1 MRQPMS
7 LAEPHHPLHN
17 TPPHWGVL
25 LVLVLPW
32 VQPYAPGPVSNV
44 MPWLIS
50 WACLALAA
58 FGWRQVT
65 VSAVFHSWAIAAL
78 ISSVIGLIQYFGKA
92 EAFWP
97 LVHVPD
103 YLGDAVGN
111 LRQRNQLA
119 TLLSMG
125 LLAVLWWRLHGL
137 TSVQAWIMTAVLCTA
152 LAATSSRTGLL
163 QLVGI
168 TLWMAL
174 QWRQARMRQLLRL
187 CVFALGVY
195 TLAAWVLPWSLQH
208 MTGQATFNAMV
219 RMTTDDGCGSRK
231 VLWSNV
237 LHLLAQK
244 PLSGWG
250 WDALR
255 HAHYI
260 TDYGDTRFCAVMGNA
275 HNLPLH
281 LAVVWGI
288 PAAAA
293 LMLALMAA
301 VWMARPWQA
310 QGADRCMG
318 WGVLGVIAVH
328 SALEYPLWYG
338 PFQIALV
345 LCLWVMGGQIWWSMR
360 ASNSLKSAAL
370 LVLSALACL
379 AYDYQQVRQIYLPP
393 AQRWAVWRDKP
404 LEVAQRSWF
413 FETAALFAELT
424 TTRVTP
430 DNARWVLEA
439 SQELLLSTPDPRVV
453 LQLIEAAQLLDEDD
467 VWAFHLARLQQV
479 YPEDHARWVDRQAK
493 TQKSK
498 R

>member
-1 MRQPMS
+1 MQGTESGHPS
-7 LAEPHHPLHN
+7 LS

-25 LVLVLPW
+25 VLLVLPW
-32 VQPYAPGPVSNV
+32 VHPYAPGPVSNA

-50 WACLALAA
+50 WACLACAA
-58 FGWRQVT
+58 WGWRHVT
-65 VSAVFHSWAIAAL
+65 VHTVFQSWAIAAL
-78 ISSVIGLIQYFGKA
+78 ISSGIGLIQYFGKA
-92 EAFWP
+92 EALWP
-97 LVHVPD
+97 LVHVPE

-119 TLLSMG
+119 TLLSIG

-137 TSVQAWIMTAVLCTA
+137 ASSHAWVMTAVLCTA

-163 QLVGI
+163 QLVGVS
-168 TLWMAL
+168 LWIAL
-174 QWRQARMRQLLRL
+174 QWRQARIRPLLRL

-195 TLAAWVLPWSLQH
+195 ALAAWVLPWSLQQ

-219 RMTTDDGCGSRK
+219 RMSGDDGCGGRK

-237 LHLLAQK
+237 WHLIGQK
-244 PLSGWG
+244 PWTGWG

-260 TDYGDTRFCAVMGNA
+260 TAYDNTRFCAVLGNA

-281 LAVVWGI
+281 LAFVWGL
-288 PAAAA
+288 PASAA
-293 LMLALMAA
+293 LMLALLAG
-301 VWMARPWQA
+301 VWMAKPWQA
-310 QGADRCMG
+310 QGADRLMG

-338 PFQIALV
+338 PFQIAIV
-345 LCLWVMGGQIWWSMR
+345 LCLWVMGGQIWWCMR
-360 ASNSLKSAAL
+360 GSNSLKSAAL
-370 LVLSALACL
+370 LLLSALAFL

-393 AQRWAVWRDKP
+393 AKRWAIWRDNP

-413 FETAALFAELT
+413 FETTALFAELT
-424 TTRVTP
+424 TTRVAP

-439 SQELLLSTPDPRVV
+439 SQELLLSTPDSRVV
-453 LQLIEAAQLLDEDD
+453 LQLISAAEQLGEDD
-467 VWAFHLARLQQV
+467 LRAFHLARLQEA
-479 YPEDHARWVDRQAK
+479 YPEEHARWLEREAK
-493 TQKSK
+493 IFKNN